1 MPSHPKVWL
10 QPVGGVSTEASQA
23 INRSIPGDQQKHPR
37 RSTEA
42 SQARRVLDSPC
53 GGLLGQVQLQ
63 QRQGTTAWRQ
73 QGSSTQAVPSLMGFT
88 RQQAGPPGKG
98 FKPKV
103 KFTNQAS
110 MHHGISSMLS
120 ANIRR
125 KCQLFAPRGAP
136 GHAQLPSGPQPAHLL
151 GPGIALALLSRLQGR
166 LWHRLPC
173 QPWRR
178 CCWWGMWCC
187 CPADVPVMLH

>member
-73 QGSSTQAVPSLMGFT
+73 QGSSTQAGPSLMGFT

-103 KFTNQAS
+103 KLTNQAS
-110 MHHGISSMLS
+110 MHHGIMASWHQQH
-120 ANIRR
+120 AI
-125 KCQLFAPRGAP
+125 CQHTQKVSTVCTTWCTWSCTAAVRTTTNTPAWSRHSLGALEQAPR
-136 GHAQLPSGPQPAHLL
+136 
-151 GPGIALALLSRLQGR
+151 
-166 LWHRLPC
+166 
-173 QPWRR
+173 
-178 CCWWGMWCC
+178 
-187 CPADVPVMLH
+187 